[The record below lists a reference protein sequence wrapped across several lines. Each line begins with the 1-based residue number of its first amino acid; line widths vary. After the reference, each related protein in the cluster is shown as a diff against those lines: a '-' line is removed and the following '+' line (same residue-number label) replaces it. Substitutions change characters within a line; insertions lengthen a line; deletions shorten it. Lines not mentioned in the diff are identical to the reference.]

1 MKYKILFSKHNFFI
15 SLIYI
20 AYKLTFNQTNKFI
33 VIRRYML
40 DKKLALVAM
49 VTSFKI
55 RKKKWRKP
63 LSLCQA
69 KMLLFN
75 II

>member
-20 AYKLTFNQTNKFI
+20 AYKLTLNQTHRFI
-33 VIRRYML
+33 ALLEDTCWI
-40 DKKLALVAM
+40 KKLALVAM
-49 VTSFKI
+49 VTSFRI
-55 RKKKWRKP
+55 RKKNEEN
-63 LSLCQA
+63 LCQA

>member
-55 RKKKWRKP
+55 KIKNEEN
-63 LSLCQA
+63 LCHYVKQ
-69 KMLLFN
+69 KCFFLT
-75 II
+75 

>member
-1 MKYKILFSKHNFFI
+1 MKYKILFLKHNFFI

-33 VIRRYML
+33 ALLEDTCLI
-40 DKKLALVAM
+40 KKLALVAM

-55 RKKKWRKP
+55 RKKK
-63 LSLCQA
+63 
-69 KMLLFN
+69 
-75 II
+75 